1 MNNEIQSIISAA
13 LQAVNPK
20 VFIPKVLQREQ
31 DQLIIAGKTFEWKQF
46 KHIYLVAIG
55 KAGLSM
61 AAAVDSVLHDAVT
74 EGIILTKHIDD
85 SFQFSEKYRIFKGG
99 HPVPDDGSVQ
109 GANAILA
116 MLGKTL
122 ADDLVI
128 FLISGGGSALLTCP
142 RPGVSLKD
150 MQDFSAQILAC
161 GADINEFNTMRKHL
175 DLVKGGGLAL
185 QAAPALCVSIILS
198 DVVGSNLSTIASG
211 PTVPD
216 PSTFDDAIRIL
227 DKYQLRGSV
236 PASILKV
243 LQDGQMGLIP
253 ETLKNDDPC
262 CKKIINCLAADN
274 RIAAV
279 AAAEKGRQLG
289 FNSVILSTML
299 TGEAAAVGAMLP
311 AFLSEIDRPGSWIH
325 RPALMIFGGETTV
338 HIHGNG
344 LGGRNQEL
352 ALAAVRPMSDMKGSA
367 LVTLATDG
375 EDGPT
380 DAAGAFVSDETLQKG
395 LAHGLKPEDF
405 LNRND
410 AYHYFEAL
418 NDLLKTGPSGTN
430 VNDLTFL
437 FAF

>member
-1 MNNEIQSIISAA
+1 MKNDIQSILTSA
-13 LQAVNPK
+13 LQAVDPR
-20 VFIPKVLQREQ
+20 VFIPNMLQREQ
-31 DQLIIAGKTFEWKQF
+31 NRLIIDGKTFELKQF
-46 KHIYLVAIG
+46 KHIYLAAVG

-61 AAAVDSVLHDAVT
+61 AAAADSVLREAVT
-74 EGIILTKHIDD
+74 EGIILTKHIDNAY
-85 SFQFSEKYRIFKGG
+85 QLSEKYSIFKGG

-109 GANAILA
+109 GTNAILS
-116 MLGKTL
+116 MLGKTQ
-122 ADDLVI
+122 ANDLVI

-150 MQDFSAQILAC
+150 MQDFSTRILAC
-161 GADINEFNTMRKHL
+161 GADISEFNTMRKHL
-175 DLVKGGGLAL
+175 DMVKGGGLAL

-227 DKYQLRGSV
+227 DKYKLRNSV
-236 PASILKV
+236 PSSILKV

-253 ETLKNDDPC
+253 ETLKPDDPC

-274 RIAAV
+274 RIAAI

-289 FNSVILSTML
+289 FNSVVLSTML
-299 TGEAAAVGAMLP
+299 TGEASAVGAMLP
-311 AFLSEIDRPGSWIH
+311 AFLSEIDQPDSWIQ

-338 HIHGNG
+338 HIKGKG

-352 ALAAVRPMSDMKGSA
+352 ALAAVRPMSAMKNSA

-380 DAAGAFVSDETLQKG
+380 DAAGAFVSDATLGKG
-395 LAHGLKPEDF
+395 LALGLKPEDF
-405 LNRND
+405 LEHND

-418 NDLLKTGPSGTN
+418 DDLLKTGPSGTN

>member
-1 MNNEIQSIISAA
+1 MKNDIQSILTSA
-13 LQAVNPK
+13 LQAVDPR
-20 VFIPKVLQREQ
+20 VFIPNVLQREQ
-31 DQLIIAGKTFEWKQF
+31 NRLIIDGKTFELKQF
-46 KHIYLVAIG
+46 KHIYLAAVG

-61 AAAVDSVLHDAVT
+61 AAAADSVLREAVT
-74 EGIILTKHIDD
+74 EGIILTKHIDNAY
-85 SFQFSEKYRIFKGG
+85 QLSEKYSIFKGG

-109 GANAILA
+109 GANAILS
-116 MLGKTL
+116 MLEKTQ

-161 GADINEFNTMRKHL
+161 GADISEFNTMRKHL

-216 PSTFDDAIRIL
+216 LSTFNDAIHIL
-227 DKYQLRGSV
+227 DKYKLRDIV
-236 PASILKV
+236 PSSILKV
-243 LQDGQMGLIP
+243 LLDGQTGLIP
-253 ETLKNDDPC
+253 ETLKPDDPC
-262 CKKIINCLAADN
+262 CKKIINCLTADN
-274 RIAAV
+274 RIAAI

-299 TGEAAAVGAMLP
+299 TGEASAVGAMLP
-311 AFLSEIDRPGSWIH
+311 AFFSEIDQPDSWIK

-338 HIHGNG
+338 HIKGKG

-352 ALAAVRPMSDMKGSA
+352 ALAAVRPMSAMKNSA

-380 DAAGAFVSDETLQKG
+380 DAAGAFVSDATLGKG
-395 LAHGLKPEDF
+395 LALGLKPEDF
-405 LNRND
+405 LEHND

-418 NDLLKTGPSGTN
+418 DDLLKIGPSGTN